1 MFEGLSLTH
10 ILFLLVILLLLFG
23 AKRLPEIGGAL
34 GKSIGE
40 FKKSMRDMQRDLNT
54 PTADNNNRRL
64 EPPPPAQPPASS
76 VQAAP
81 PPAAQA
87 KDSGPSNN

>member
-10 ILFLLVILLLLFG
+10 MLFFLVIILLLFG

-40 FKKSMRDMQRDLNT
+40 FKKSMRDMQNEVN
-54 PTADNNNRRL
+54 A
-64 EPPPPAQPPASS
+64 PPPPPSAPRADQTT
-76 VQAAP
+76 QP
-81 PPAAQA
+81 PPATSQ
-87 KDSGPSNN
+87 PSVREMPKNG

>member
-10 ILFLLVILLLLFG
+10 ILLFLVILLLLFG

-40 FKKSMRDMQRDLNT
+40 FKRSMRDVQNEFNTSASDQRRVEPPA
-54 PTADNNNRRL
+54 PT
-64 EPPPPAQPPASS
+64 PPPAPPQPPK
-76 VQAAP
+76 AP
-81 PPAAQA
+81 GA
-87 KDSGPSNN
+87 

>member
-10 ILFLLVILLLLFG
+10 ILLFLVILLLLFG

-40 FKKSMRDMQRDLNT
+40 FKRSMRDVQNEFNASVTDAKRI
-54 PTADNNNRRL
+54 
-64 EPPPPAQPPASS
+64 EPP
-76 VQAAP
+76 AAP
-81 PPAAQA
+81 PAASQPAAPPSSAQA
-87 KDSGPSNN
+87 KDSRPLNG

>member
-10 ILFLLVILLLLFG
+10 ILLFLVILLLLFG

-40 FKKSMRDMQRDLNT
+40 FKKSMRDVQNELNQQPMADQR
-54 PTADNNNRRL
+54 RI
-64 EPPPPAQPPASS
+64 EPPASPPG
-76 VQAAP
+76 QQPAP
-81 PPAAQA
+81 GPSSQQA
-87 KDSGPSNN
+87 KDPRPLN

>member
-10 ILFLLVILLLLFG
+10 ILLFLVILLLLFG

-40 FKKSMRDMQRDLNT
+40 FKRSMRDVQNEFNN
-54 PTADNNNRRL
+54 PTQDSRRV
-64 EPPPPAQPPASS
+64 EPPPASQPS
-76 VQAAP
+76 P
-81 PPAAQA
+81 PPSASQA
-87 KDSGPSNN
+87 KDPKSMN

>member
-10 ILFLLVILLLLFG
+10 ILLFLVILLLLFG

-40 FKKSMRDMQRDLNT
+40 FKRSMRDVQNEFNASTNQQSRI
-54 PTADNNNRRL
+54 
-64 EPPPPAQPPASS
+64 EPPPPSQP
-76 VQAAP
+76 AP
-81 PPAAQA
+81 PPPSQAQSRDP
-87 KDSGPSNN
+87 KSMN

>member
-10 ILFLLVILLLLFG
+10 ILLFLVILLLLFG

-40 FKKSMRDMQRDLNT
+40 FKRSMRDINTDLNA
-54 PTADNNNRRL
+54 PT
-64 EPPPPAQPPASS
+64 PPPPA
-76 VQAAP
+76 
-81 PPAAQA
+81 PPAASQP
-87 KDSGPSNN
+87 PSLPPQGNRTN

>member
-10 ILFLLVILLLLFG
+10 ILLFLVILLLLFG

-40 FKKSMRDMQRDLNT
+40 FKRSMRDVQNEFNQPADQQRT
-54 PTADNNNRRL
+54 IQPPPAPT
-64 EPPPPAQPPASS
+64 PPPPSQTQSRDPKAM
-76 VQAAP
+76 
-81 PPAAQA
+81 
-87 KDSGPSNN
+87 N

>member
-10 ILFLLVILLLLFG
+10 ILLFLVILLLLFG

-40 FKKSMRDMQRDLNT
+40 FKRSMRDVQSEMN
-54 PTADNNNRRL
+54 AAASEARRP
-64 EPPPPAQPPASS
+64 EPAPPAPPATS
-76 VQAAP
+76 QPAAP
-81 PPAAQA
+81 PSSAQA
-87 KDSGPSNN
+87 RDSRPLNS

>member
-10 ILFLLVILLLLFG
+10 ILLFLVILLLLFG

-40 FKKSMRDMQRDLNT
+40 FKRSMRDINT
-54 PTADNNNRRL
+54 DVN
-64 EPPPPAQPPASS
+64 
-76 VQAAP
+76 AP
-81 PPAAQA
+81 PPAPPAPPASQQIP
-87 KDSGPSNN
+87 PSTPQQGNRTN

>member
-10 ILFLLVILLLLFG
+10 ILLFLVILLLLFG

-40 FKKSMRDMQRDLNT
+40 FKRSMRDVQNEFNNPTQDAQRVE
-54 PTADNNNRRL
+54 PPPASQPS
-64 EPPPPAQPPASS
+64 PPPPA
-76 VQAAP
+76 
-81 PPAAQA
+81 
-87 KDSGPSNN
+87 KDPKSMN

>member
-10 ILFLLVILLLLFG
+10 ILLFAVILLLLFG

-40 FKKSMRDMQRDLNT
+40 FKRSMRDINT
-54 PTADNNNRRL
+54 DMNAPTPP
-64 EPPPPAQPPASS
+64 PPPPAASQPP
-76 VQAAP
+76 VP
-81 PPAAQA
+81 PSTPQQGNRA
-87 KDSGPSNN
+87 N

>member
-10 ILFLLVILLLLFG
+10 ILLFLVILLLLFG

-40 FKKSMRDMQRDLNT
+40 FKRSMRDVQNEFNASANQQARM
-54 PTADNNNRRL
+54 
-64 EPPPPAQPPASS
+64 EPPPPPSQPVPPQPPK
-76 VQAAP
+76 AP
-81 PPAAQA
+81 GA
-87 KDSGPSNN
+87 

>member
-10 ILFLLVILLLLFG
+10 ILLFLVILLLLFG

-40 FKKSMRDMQRDLNT
+40 FKKSMRDIQTDMNQPSSHVPPA
-54 PTADNNNRRL
+54 PT
-64 EPPPPAQPPASS
+64 PPPPASSQPS
-76 VQAAP
+76 VQQSLP
-81 PPAAQA
+81 PT
-87 KDSGPSNN
+87 DRRTN

>member
-10 ILFLLVILLLLFG
+10 ILLFLVILLLLFG

-40 FKKSMRDMQRDLNT
+40 FKKSMRDIQTDMSQ
-54 PTADNNNRRL
+54 
-64 EPPPPAQPPASS
+64 PPPAPPAPP
-76 VQAAP
+76 APKTMP
-81 PPAAQA
+81 PPTDGRA
-87 KDSGPSNN
+87 N

>member
-10 ILFLLVILLLLFG
+10 ILLFLVILLLLFG

-40 FKKSMRDMQRDLNT
+40 FKRSMRDVQSEFNT
-54 PTADNNNRRL
+54 AAADAKRI
-64 EPPPPAQPPASS
+64 EPPPAPPAAS
-76 VQAAP
+76 QPAAP
-81 PPAAQA
+81 PSSPPA
-87 KDSGPSNN
+87 KGPLNN

>member
-10 ILFLLVILLLLFG
+10 ILLFLVILLLLFG

-40 FKKSMRDMQRDLNT
+40 FKRSMRDVQNEFN
-54 PTADNNNRRL
+54 TADQRKI
-64 EPPPPAQPPASS
+64 EPPAPT
-76 VQAAP
+76 P
-81 PPAAQA
+81 PPAAP
-87 KDSGPSNN
+87 PSQSQSRNPGGMNN

>member
-10 ILFLLVILLLLFG
+10 ILLFLVILLLLFG

-40 FKKSMRDMQRDLNT
+40 FKRSMRDVQNEFNT
-54 PTADNNNRRL
+54 PTADRRV
-64 EPPPPAQPPASS
+64 EPPPQAPPASS
-76 VQAAP
+76 QPSV
-81 PPAAQA
+81 PPAGSQG
-87 KDSGPSNN
+87 KPT

>member
-10 ILFLLVILLLLFG
+10 ILLFLVILLLLFG

-40 FKKSMRDMQRDLNT
+40 FKRSMRDVQSEFNT
-54 PTADNNNRRL
+54 SANPPTRM
-64 EPPPPAQPPASS
+64 EPPPPTPP
-76 VQAAP
+76 AAP
-81 PPAAQA
+81 PSRDP
-87 KDSGPSNN
+87 KSMN

>member
-10 ILFLLVILLLLFG
+10 ILLFLVILLLLFG

-40 FKKSMRDMQRDLNT
+40 FKKSMRDIQTEANA
-54 PTADNNNRRL
+54 PPPAP
-64 EPPPPAQPPASS
+64 PPPPAASQPTI
-76 VQAAP
+76 P
-81 PPAAQA
+81 PSTTDRRA
-87 KDSGPSNN
+87 N

>member
-10 ILFLLVILLLLFG
+10 ILLFLVILLLLFG

-40 FKKSMRDMQRDLNT
+40 FKRSMRDINSDLNA
-54 PTADNNNRRL
+54 PTVDARRA
-64 EPPPPAQPPASS
+64 EPP
-76 VQAAP
+76 AAP
-81 PPAAQA
+81 PAAP
-87 KDSGPSNN
+87 PSAPQQGSRTN

>member
-10 ILFLLVILLLLFG
+10 ILLFLVILLLLFG

-40 FKKSMRDMQRDLNT
+40 FKKSMRDIQQDMSTTVQDV
-54 PTADNNNRRL
+54 RRI
-64 EPPPPAQPPASS
+64 EPPPPAAPQQP
-76 VQAAP
+76 AP
-81 PPAAQA
+81 PPSAAQA
-87 KDSGPSNN
+87 NNPKPMSN

>member
-10 ILFLLVILLLLFG
+10 ILLFLVILLLLFG

-40 FKKSMRDMQRDLNT
+40 FKRSMRDVQSEFNTSVSDQR
-54 PTADNNNRRL
+54 RV
-64 EPPPPAQPPASS
+64 EPPAP
-76 VQAAP
+76 AP
-81 PPAAQA
+81 PPAAPPSSSQV
-87 KDSGPSNN
+87 KPPGPLNN

>member
-10 ILFLLVILLLLFG
+10 ILLFLVILLLLFG

-40 FKKSMRDMQRDLNT
+40 FKRSMRDVQNEFNT
-54 PTADNNNRRL
+54 SGTDARRV
-64 EPPPPAQPPASS
+64 EPPATPPASS
-76 VQAAP
+76 QPSVP
-81 PPAAQA
+81 PTGSQGKP
-87 KDSGPSNN
+87 N

>member
-10 ILFLLVILLLLFG
+10 ILLFLVILLLLFG

-40 FKKSMRDMQRDLNT
+40 FKRSMRDVQNEFNS
-54 PTADNNNRRL
+54 PTQDARRV
-64 EPPPPAQPPASS
+64 EPPPSSQPSPP
-76 VQAAP
+76 AAP
-81 PPAAQA
+81 PA
-87 KDSGPSNN
+87 KDPKAMN

>member
-10 ILFLLVILLLLFG
+10 ILLFLVILLLLFG

-40 FKKSMRDMQRDLNT
+40 FKKSMRDIQTDLN
-54 PTADNNNRRL
+54 A
-64 EPPPPAQPPASS
+64 PPPSQLQPPAQQPPATS
-76 VQAAP
+76 QPAAP
-81 PPAAQA
+81 PSQQQSTTPR
-87 KDSGPSNN
+87 PTNN

>member
-10 ILFLLVILLLLFG
+10 ILLFLVILLLLFG

-40 FKKSMRDMQRDLNT
+40 FKKSMRDIQTDMNSPAQQNQLQ
-54 PTADNNNRRL
+54 
-64 EPPPPAQPPASS
+64 PPPQQPPAAS
-76 VQAAP
+76 QPTTP
-81 PPAAQA
+81 PSATQA
-87 KDSGPSNN
+87 KNPHFGP

>member
-10 ILFLLVILLLLFG
+10 ILLFLVILLLLFG

-40 FKKSMRDMQRDLNT
+40 FKRSMRDVQNEFNN
-54 PTADNNNRRL
+54 PTQDARRV
-64 EPPPPAQPPASS
+64 EPPPSSQPS
-76 VQAAP
+76 P
-81 PPAAQA
+81 PPSASQA
-87 KDSGPSNN
+87 KDPKSMN

>member
-10 ILFLLVILLLLFG
+10 ILLFLVILLLLFG

-40 FKKSMRDMQRDLNT
+40 FKRSMRDVQSEFNT
-54 PTADNNNRRL
+54 SVADAKRI
-64 EPPPPAQPPASS
+64 EQPPAPPATS
-76 VQAAP
+76 QPAAP
-81 PPAAQA
+81 PSSQA
-87 KDSGPSNN
+87 KDPRPLNN

>member
-10 ILFLLVILLLLFG
+10 ILLFLVILLLLFG

-40 FKKSMRDMQRDLNT
+40 FKRSMRDVQNEFN
-54 PTADNNNRRL
+54 TADQRKI
-64 EPPPPAQPPASS
+64 EPPT
-76 VQAAP
+76 P
-81 PPAAQA
+81 PPAAP
-87 KDSGPSNN
+87 PSQSQSKNPGGMNN

>member
-10 ILFLLVILLLLFG
+10 ILLFLVILLLLFG

-40 FKKSMRDMQRDLNT
+40 FKKSMRDIQTDVNA
-54 PTADNNNRRL
+54 PTGRV
-64 EPPPPAQPPASS
+64 EPPPPQVPPASS
-76 VQAAP
+76 QPSVP
-81 PPAAQA
+81 P
-87 KDSGPSNN
+87 SGEPRRN

>member
-10 ILFLLVILLLLFG
+10 ILLFLVILLLLFG

-40 FKKSMRDMQRDLNT
+40 FKRSMRDINT
-54 PTADNNNRRL
+54 DVNAPT
-64 EPPPPAQPPASS
+64 PPAPPA
-76 VQAAP
+76 
-81 PPAAQA
+81 PPAASQ
-87 KDSGPSNN
+87 PSVPPQQGNRAN